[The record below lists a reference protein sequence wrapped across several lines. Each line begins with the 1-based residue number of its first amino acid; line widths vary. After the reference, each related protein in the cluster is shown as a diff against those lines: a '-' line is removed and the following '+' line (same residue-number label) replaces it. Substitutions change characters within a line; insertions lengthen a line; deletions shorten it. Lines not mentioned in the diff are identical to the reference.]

1 MKNIVKVVVV
11 VAIAIFMI
19 QATCGKPKPVTIT
32 PYEEIVIEDWV
43 YYHNMSIAYD
53 GYAYITINGGNNSYC
68 VVNTYDGFGD
78 YEDTYDIGID
88 GRTIFYNPNTSLLYV
103 KTYGLDLYT
112 IDLLDEDATLKYKGI
127 FEEDNSSVAFSPD
140 GKYAYELTE
149 TGYIRFINLNKGKF
163 EKQIKIT
170 TYTDENGYGT
180 SMAASDKYFFIW
192 GELNSEIVV
201 LDLKGR
207 YITTF
212 ELPQSGLG
220 FSLSYCNNM
229 LWIAEDAD
237 GADEGATGYWYGYS
251 LTIE

>member
-1 MKNIVKVVVV
+1 MKDIVKVMAVVM
-11 VAIAIFMI
+11 IAIFMI

-32 PYEEIVIEDWV
+32 PYEEIEIEDWV

-53 GYAYITINGGNNSYC
+53 GSQYITMNGGNDDYC
-68 VVNTYDGFGD
+68 IINTYEDDG
-78 YEDTYDIGID
+78 EWLYDFDLGID
-88 GRTIFYNPNTSLLYV
+88 GRTIFYDAKKSRLLGKLYGTGLYELKLNEDQANLLYTDV
-103 KTYGLDLYT
+103 
-112 IDLLDEDATLKYKGI
+112 
-127 FEEDNSSVAFSPD
+127 FEYDNSSVAFAPD

-149 TGYIRFINLNKGKF
+149 TGYIRFINLNNGKF

-170 TYTDENGYGT
+170 TYTDEHGFAT

-192 GELNSEIVV
+192 GALGSEIVV

-207 YITTF
+207 YVTSF
-212 ELPQSGLG
+212 ELPRSGLS

-237 GADEGATGYWYGYS
+237 GADEGYTGYWYGYS
-251 LTIE
+251 LNIQ